1 MFLHIDIDS
10 FFVSAERS
18 RDPGLRGVPVA
29 VGGRSNLEIFA
40 RKRTGIRLMD
50 DNRGAFVAPVF
61 YSDRR
66 KSFAEHFIDRIDG
79 REKIRG
85 IVTTSSYEARDRGVR
100 TGMPLAQALR
110 LCPEL
115 IVLPNDML
123 FYHRLSHGLSGFL
136 AREIPRVEQFSID
149 EFFGDLSGW
158 VPQGEAEAFARE
170 LQRRIFREF
179 HLPVS
184 IGIARSKWIAKLATE
199 YAKPYGIRRVEDV
212 EAFIREIP
220 VGAFP
225 GIGRGYRRRLEAR
238 GIRTLGELAAHRL
251 LLESWGVPGRRLY
264 RRILG
269 IDGEGISPRASRQ
282 SVGISRTFDPI
293 TDGEEIRR
301 RVMILARHIA
311 YITLKIGAN
320 PTRYFLKINYREG
333 MRAKESVRVERLFS
347 ERLLKEKLSELFA
360 RIHRPGM
367 GAVKLSLSVSDFTH
381 LHPRTL
387 SLLELERDLR
397 DRRIG
402 EQLQKIR
409 ERFGLDAIRT
419 GDELLGPLDIIS
431 LQKKRPQKRIKDDRR
446 YPCPPG

>member
-18 RDPGLRGVPVA
+18 RDAALRGVPVA
-29 VGGRSNLEIFA
+29 VGGRSNLEIFST
-40 RKRTGIRLMD
+40 RRTHIRLMD
-50 DNRGAFVAPVF
+50 DNHGAFVAPVF

-66 KSFAEHFIDRIDG
+66 RTFREHFIDHIDG

-85 IVTTSSYEARDRGVR
+85 IVTTSSYEARARGVR

-123 FYHRLSHGLSGFL
+123 FYHRLSHALAGFL
-136 AREIPRVEQFSID
+136 VREIPAVEQFSID
-149 EFFGDLSGW
+149 EFFGDLHGW
-158 VPQGEAEAFARE
+158 IPPGEAEGFARE

-184 IGIARSKWIAKLATE
+184 IGIARSKWTAKLATE
-199 YAKPYGIRRVEDV
+199 YAKPYGVLKVEDV

-220 VGAFP
+220 LDRFP
-225 GIGRGYRRRLEAR
+225 GIGRGYRRRLEER
-238 GIRTLGELAAHRL
+238 GVRTLGELIPMRRL
-251 LLESWGVPGRRLY
+251 FESWGVPGRQLY

-269 IDGEGISPRASRQ
+269 IDGEGIARRPSRQ

-293 TDGEEIRR
+293 VETGELRR
-301 RVMILARHIA
+301 RIMVMARHVA
-311 YITLKIGAN
+311 YITQKLGAN
-320 PTRYFLKINYREG
+320 PTRYSLRVRYLQNL
-333 MRAKESVRVERLFS
+333 RAKGAVRVDRIFSETLFKAELSRLFD
-347 ERLLKEKLSELFA
+347 
-360 RIHRPGM
+360 RIHRPGE
-367 GAVKLSLSVSDFTH
+367 GAIKLALSVSDFTH

-387 SLLELERDLR
+387 SLLDLEA
-397 DRRIG
+397 DRRARAISEG
-402 EQLQKIR
+402 MQRIR

-419 GDELLGPLDIIS
+419 GNELAIINEE
-431 LQKKRPQKRIKDDRR
+431 
-446 YPCPPG
+446 